1 MNSSALKII
10 SQHTYTPLKRI
21 GRHAYEFFLT
31 DICYLPLQLKK
42 KQWSADR
49 CVLAFDYKCSSFI
62 SHIGIYTKSKEL
74 IIVRNIDVTQ
84 KWRSFSIDLS
94 DYRDLL
100 MQYILTSHVVLQL
113 IVAPVIASEAVL
125 FQIKNIRLRSRTSDE
140 QEKAAIKEDY
150 KKRLSQQNI
159 ICKESYLY
167 DSVFPNEIDRIETDE
182 KEIRVQG
189 QIVSNPSLTVCLCE
203 LPIFKDL
210 AVHNM
215 TEITVLCPENGRF
228 EVSVPRITKYD
239 GTFYDRIYSRWI
251 FGLSQQQRTLSMF
264 VRSLHDEDSYRTPF
278 SATLPKDEKR
288 AGRF

>member
-62 SHIGIYTKSKEL
+62 SHIGIYTKSEEL

-84 KWRSFSIDLS
+84 NWRSFSIDLS
-94 DYRDLL
+94 DYKDLL
-100 MQYILTSHVVLQL
+100 LQYALTSHAVLQL

-140 QEKAAIKEDY
+140 QGKAAIKEDY
-150 KKRLSQQNI
+150 KKRLSQNI

-167 DSVFPNEIDRIETDE
+167 DSVFPNEIDRIETNE

-189 QIVSNPSLTVCLCE
+189 QIVSNPSL
-203 LPIFKDL
+203 
-210 AVHNM
+210 AV
-215 TEITVLCPENGRF
+215 
-228 EVSVPRITKYD
+228 RI
-239 GTFYDRIYSRWI
+239 IY
-251 FGLSQQQRTLSMF
+251 FQRLG
-264 VRSLHDEDSYRTPF
+264 
-278 SATLPKDEKR
+278 SA
-288 AGRF
+288 